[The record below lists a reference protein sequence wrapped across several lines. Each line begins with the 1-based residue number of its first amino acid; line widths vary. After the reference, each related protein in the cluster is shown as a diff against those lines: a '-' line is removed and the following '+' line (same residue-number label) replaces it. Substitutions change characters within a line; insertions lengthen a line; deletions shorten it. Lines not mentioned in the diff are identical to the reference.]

1 MHTIQGLGIFVNLY
15 KLLPLNGD
23 EICISCM
30 LQMEY
35 PSVMDVHVDVQMV
48 SQILK
53 LLRGIPCT
61 SNEPSHMCSEHGAG
75 VVQRKQRIF
84 ATLLQLPLRSHA
96 TPTPLYL
103 TEGNMESSFLL
114 QGMLNDSGIEW
125 TLVGE

>member
-23 EICISCM
+23 EICISCT

-48 SQILK
+48 RQILK
-53 LLRGIPCT
+53 LLRGVP
-61 SNEPSHMCSEHGAG
+61 SLADEPSHMCPKHGTG

-84 ATLLQLPLRSHA
+84 ATLLQLPLRSHT
-96 TPTPLYL
+96 TPAPLYL